1 MSKRKKTPNKK
12 LKQSLTQTIR
22 KVFTKNTESNLTHKQ
37 ICHLID
43 VRDAALRK
51 LVFTCLEDLAKQG
64 FLQKSGHSVYGLN
77 TQVSSLIGT
86 LQITPRGAGFVVLDD
101 PTLSDVFIHPKNLN
115 QSLGGDRVTI
125 QITKKGKSR
134 DEGVIVSVEER
145 ERTQFVG
152 TIQEEEKFA
161 FLIPDNSR
169 VGTDIFIPKAKL
181 KGAKNGDK
189 ALVRITAWPQS
200 ADNPYGEVLE
210 NLGNAGGN
218 DVEMI
223 SILVNNGI
231 DYAFP
236 DAVMSEAEEVGMA
249 LDPNEV
255 SNRRDFRSTDTFTID
270 PHDAKDFDDALSF
283 KRLENGNIELGV
295 HIADVSH
302 YVRPGS
308 AMDAEALKRS
318 NSVYLVDRVIPML
331 PEQLSNM
338 ACSLRPNEDKFSFS
352 AVFEIDENG
361 KVYNE
366 WYGKTVIH
374 SDRRFSYEEAQE
386 IIEGADGDYRDEI
399 LILDKIAKILRK
411 KRLDSGAMNIESEE
425 VRFRLGDDG
434 HPEEVVV
441 KKSKDANKL
450 IEEFM
455 LLANRSVATFVSKP
469 EDKSAPKTP
478 FIYRCHDKPS
488 PEKIAL
494 FDLFVQKFGYEI
506 DLSDER
512 SISKKINAWLQ
523 DIRMKNEY
531 SIIQS
536 MAIRSM
542 AKATY
547 ETTNIGH
554 YGLSFGHYAHFTSP
568 IRRYA
573 DLIVHRV
580 LFEVIHNKKLTY
592 GNDLND
598 VSKRI
603 SRMERKAV
611 EAERESTKYFQTLF
625 VVERIGEVFEG
636 TVSGIAEFG
645 MFVKMTENYCEG
657 MVPIAQ
663 IPGDRYHFDADAFT
677 IIGSK
682 TKNTYNIGDSVKVRI
697 YEVSVRKRQIDL
709 EIIEED

>member
-1 MSKRKKTPNKK
+1 MSKRKKSPNKK
-12 LKQSLTQTIR
+12 LKQSLTQTLR
-22 KVFTKNTESNLTHKQ
+22 KVFTKNPESNLTHKQ

-51 LVFTCLEDLAKQG
+51 LVFSVLEDLAKQG
-64 FLQKSGHSVYGLN
+64 FLMKSGHSVYALN
-77 TQVSSLIGT
+77 SNSSALIGT

-101 PTLSDVFIHPKNLN
+101 PSLSDVFIHPKNLN
-115 QSLGGDRVTI
+115 QALGGDRVTI
-125 QITKKGKSR
+125 QITKKGNSR
-134 DEGVIVSVEER
+134 NEGVIVSVEER

-152 TIQEEEKFA
+152 TIQEEDKFA
-161 FLIPDNSR
+161 FLVPDNSK
-169 VGTDIFIPKAKL
+169 VGTDIFIPKGKM
-181 KGAKNGDK
+181 KGTKNGDK

-200 ADNPYGEVLE
+200 ADNPYGEVIE
-210 NLGNAGGN
+210 NLGNSGGN

-231 DYAFP
+231 DYTFP
-236 DAVMSEAEEVGMA
+236 DAVMSEAEQVGME
-249 LDPNEV
+249 LDPDEV
-255 SNRRDFRSTDTFTID
+255 VKRRDFRDVDTFTID
-270 PHDAKDFDDALSF
+270 PHDARDFDDALSF
-283 KRLENGNIELGV
+283 KRLKNGNIELGV

-338 ACSLRPNEDKFSFS
+338 ACSLRPNEDKFAFS
-352 AVFEIDENG
+352 AVFEMDESG
-361 KVYNE
+361 KVYKE
-366 WYGKTVIH
+366 WFGKSVIH
-374 SDRRFSYEEAQE
+374 SNRRFAYEDAQE
-386 IIEGADGDYRDEI
+386 IIEGAEGDYRDEI

-411 KRLDSGAMNIESEE
+411 RRLKSGAMNIESQE
-425 VRFRLGDDG
+425 VRFRLDDEG
-434 HPEEVVV
+434 YPEEVVI
-441 KKSKDANKL
+441 KTSKDANKL

-455 LLANRSVATFVSKP
+455 LLANRSVAKFISKP
-469 EDKSAPKTP
+469 DDKDAPKIP

-488 PEKIAL
+488 PEKIQL

-512 SISKKINAWLQ
+512 MISKRINALLQ
-523 DIRMKNEY
+523 DIRLKNEY

-542 AKATY
+542 AKASY
-547 ETTNIGH
+547 ETQNIGH
-554 YGLSFGHYAHFTSP
+554 YGLAFEHYAHFTSP

-573 DLIVHRV
+573 DLIVHRI
-580 LFEVIHNKKLTY
+580 LFEAIHNKKLTY

-598 VSKRI
+598 VAKRI

-625 VVERIGEVFEG
+625 VMDKIGEIFEG
-636 TVSGIAEFG
+636 TVAGIAEFG
-645 MFVKMTENYCEG
+645 MFVRMTENHCEG
-657 MVPIAQ
+657 MIPIAQ
-663 IPGDRYHFDADAFT
+663 IPGDRFYFDADSFT

-682 TKNTYNIGDSVKVRI
+682 TKKEYNIGDPVKVRI

-709 EIIEED
+709 ELIEEE